1 MLIKI
6 VGLMGN
12 VLVEASAC
20 SFTHDDAG
28 NALAVVGE
36 GDDRR
41 SYPIGVKAF
50 VLDSRGNTI
59 DSFSPRKEGV
69 K

>member
-6 VGLMGN
+6 VGLTGN
-12 VLVEASAC
+12 MLVEASTC
-20 SFTHDDAG
+20 EFFHDDAG
-28 NALAVVGE
+28 NAIAVVGK

-41 SYPIGVKAF
+41 SYSIGVKAF

-59 DSFSPRKEGV
+59 DSFSPRKEGT